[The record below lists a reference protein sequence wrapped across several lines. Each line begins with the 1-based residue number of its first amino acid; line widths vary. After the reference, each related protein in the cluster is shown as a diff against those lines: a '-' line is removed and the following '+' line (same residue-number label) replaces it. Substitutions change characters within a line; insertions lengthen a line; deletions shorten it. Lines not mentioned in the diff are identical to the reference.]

1 MRPKIFWR
9 LRRALKESGPL
20 GRPPQFLISS
30 KESVPDPPANS
41 YKAILKAPNF
51 TVYISA
57 VRYSDGGCVLGDPWC
72 RYGAGYT
79 RHPGSA
85 LDLPHLYSRLSDLT
99 TVRCLLSRVRC
110 GPRTGWPPEG
120 PASTWVATV
129 DYLHVRQDFS
139 DTDYCRRGLTIVH
152 CTKKLAVCSYLIL
165 YFRFCPRARAV
176 GCCVGGP

>member
-1 MRPKIFWR
+1 MLR
-9 LRRALKESGPL
+9 LRRTLKESGPL

-99 TVRCLLSRVRC
+99 TVRCHVCAVVHGLA
-110 GPRTGWPPEG
+110 GPPKGRLPHGLQRSITYMYGRTL
-120 PASTWVATV
+120 VILITV
-129 DYLHVRQDFS
+129 GAD
-139 DTDYCRRGLTIVH
+139 
-152 CTKKLAVCSYLIL
+152 
-165 YFRFCPRARAV
+165 
-176 GCCVGGP
+176 